1 MPHVESNGTR
11 VECTW
16 TTFDLMVAS
25 ALIAAVDAAAE
36 SDFLIAIV
44 KEQSSESNK
53 SNPALMPD
61 HADYQWLGRDNSGAL
76 YSENVK

>member
-1 MPHVESNGTR
+1 
-11 VECTW
+11 
-16 TTFDLMVAS
+16 MVAS

-53 SNPALMPD
+53 SNLALMPD
-61 HADYQWLGRDNSGAL
+61 HADNQ
-76 YSENVK
+76 